1 MRTISKDYPATPY
14 TVGTVAFDKLS
25 ANHLTRASVS
35 ATVSAFS
42 GLDGSVTLQGS
53 NALVSDSGQHVAG
66 NLEPSFR
73 VPESS
78 WFDLDGGSVALGTAS
93 GTVATSTSFSARWLR
108 AVVKLDSGT
117 GTVTVRVHASNEA
130 A

>member
-14 TVGTVAFDKLS
+14 TVETGERGD
-25 ANHLTRASVS
+25 
-35 ATVSAFS
+35 
-42 GLDGSVTLQGS
+42 
-53 NALVSDSGQHVAG
+53 
-66 NLEPSFR
+66 
-73 VPESS
+73 